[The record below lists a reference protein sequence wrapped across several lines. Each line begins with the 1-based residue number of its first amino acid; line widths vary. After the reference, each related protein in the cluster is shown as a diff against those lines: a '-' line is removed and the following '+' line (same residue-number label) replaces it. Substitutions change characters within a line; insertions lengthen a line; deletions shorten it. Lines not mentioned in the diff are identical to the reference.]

1 MRKKTLYSLLKN
13 HKKNIF
19 FGIVGLTMVDMMQL
33 LVPILVGNVIDSISQ
48 ASNIKNASETI
59 NKSAFYLIICGVV
72 MAIFR
77 FVWRFFL
84 LGTSRRIEKKLRDD
98 YFDKIQKLPK
108 ESYEKNTVGDFMARG
123 VNDIETIK
131 MACGFGIVVAYDGI
145 VLLTF
150 IFISMFFISPIFTAY
165 ASIPFIL
172 MGLLIL
178 KYGDLIEKLF
188 INVQSSFSKLTEE
201 ARRIIYSIRVI
212 KSLNV
217 QKDQLNKF
225 KNKSKDYEQVNLSLI
240 KIWAGYQPLITFFT
254 GISIFIFIF
263 IGSRMVIDGQITI
276 GEFSSLMVYL
286 TMLGWPV
293 VAMGLAVDWLK
304 RGNAC
309 LTRVQSIMSQDSES
323 DEVDLVNLNT
333 INKIEF
339 KNVSFNNSNKKILN
353 NISFILK
360 KGSSMGIT
368 GKTASGKTSIANL
381 ILKNYQSKNI
391 FFDDVE
397 INEINKASIRQRVI
411 YVPQNPVIFS
421 GTIRENVS
429 FFDKKKNDEKIFN
442 CLEISGF
449 IKDLK
454 KLPKGIDEIVGERG
468 VSLSGGQ
475 RQRLSLA
482 RALYQNPQ
490 MLIID
495 DTLSSL
501 DVDTELNILKKIKKE
516 FNNKF
521 LVIISSRISTIY
533 SMDKILVL
541 DSGEIV
547 EDGSSEELSKN
558 KSLFKELLNIQKILP
573 GESNA

>member
-108 ESYEKNTVGDFMARG
+108 ESYEKNAVGDFMARG

-131 MACGFGIVVAYDGI
+131 MACGFGIVVAYDGV

-411 YVPQNPVIFS
+411 YVPQNHVIFS

>member
-1 MRKKTLYSLLKN
+1 
-13 HKKNIF
+13 
-19 FGIVGLTMVDMMQL
+19 
-33 LVPILVGNVIDSISQ
+33 
-48 ASNIKNASETI
+48 
-59 NKSAFYLIICGVV
+59 

>member
-131 MACGFGIVVAYDGI
+131 MACGFGIVVAYDGV

>member
-131 MACGFGIVVAYDGI
+131 MACGFGIVVAYDGV

-240 KIWAGYQPLITFFT
+240 KIWAGYQTLITFFT

>member
-1 MRKKTLYSLLKN
+1 
-13 HKKNIF
+13 
-19 FGIVGLTMVDMMQL
+19 
-33 LVPILVGNVIDSISQ
+33 
-48 ASNIKNASETI
+48 
-59 NKSAFYLIICGVV
+59 
-72 MAIFR
+72 
-77 FVWRFFL
+77 
-84 LGTSRRIEKKLRDD
+84 
-98 YFDKIQKLPK
+98 
-108 ESYEKNTVGDFMARG
+108 
-123 VNDIETIK
+123 
-131 MACGFGIVVAYDGI
+131 
-145 VLLTF
+145 
-150 IFISMFFISPIFTAY
+150 
-165 ASIPFIL
+165 
-172 MGLLIL
+172 
-178 KYGDLIEKLF
+178 
-188 INVQSSFSKLTEE
+188 
-201 ARRIIYSIRVI
+201 
-212 KSLNV
+212 
-217 QKDQLNKF
+217 
-225 KNKSKDYEQVNLSLI
+225 
-240 KIWAGYQPLITFFT
+240 
-254 GISIFIFIF
+254 
-263 IGSRMVIDGQITI
+263 
-276 GEFSSLMVYL
+276 
-286 TMLGWPV
+286 MLGWPV